1 MRVIIVGAGLGGLSA
16 ACHLSG
22 RGHDVTVL
30 ERAATPGGRAGL
42 LELDGYAFDTGPTVM
57 TMVDLLDE
65 TFAAAGAER
74 TDHVELT
81 RLDPAY
87 RALFADGS
95 ELHVRAGREAMTQ
108 EIREKIGPG
117 DAEAFGRFA
126 DWLKDLYE
134 LEQPNFIDA
143 DLSSPFDML
152 KRPGALVK
160 LLQLGG
166 LRKLHNVVGEY
177 FEDERLHRIFSFQ
190 AMYAGLSP
198 FEALAIYGVIT
209 YMDSVAGVYGVQ
221 GGMHSVPRGLADAA
235 AKAGAQFCYGEVVE
249 RVTKSPTGR
258 IDGVLLAGGERLEA
272 DAVVLN
278 ADVPVAYRQLLGATP
293 PLVTRVGKYSP
304 SCAVWLAGVK
314 GDLPQGTTHHN
325 IHFGGQWSEAFTAL
339 LDDGR
344 RMPDPSIL
352 VTAPTVTDPA
362 LAPDGRQILY
372 VLEPVPNL
380 DGQVDWHRERDVIR
394 DQLATKVGQLGYP
407 TDVEVEH
414 LTDPLDWLSQ
424 GMERGTPFALAHRFF
439 QTGPFR
445 PHLEDRRHPGAVFV
459 GSGTI
464 PGVGIPMVLVSGK
477 LAADRVEQLGRRD
490 RRAGLR

>member
-1 MRVIIVGAGLGGLSA
+1 MRIVIVGAGLGGLST
-16 ACHLSG
+16 ACHLVG
-22 RGHDVTVL
+22 RGHEVTIL
-30 ERAATPGGRAGL
+30 ERATTPGGRAGM
-42 LELDGYAFDTGPTVM
+42 LELDGYRFDTGPTVM

-74 TDHVELT
+74 ADHVELT

-95 ELHVRAGREAMTQ
+95 ELQVRAGRDAMTQ
-108 EIREKIGPG
+108 EIREQVGPA
-117 DAEAFGRFA
+117 DAAGFERFA
-126 DWLKDLYE
+126 DWLTELYQ

-143 DLSSPFDML
+143 DLSSPLDML
-152 KRPGALVK
+152 RRPAALVK

-166 LRKLHNVVGEY
+166 LRKLHHVVGEY
-177 FEDERLHRIFSFQ
+177 FADERLHRIFSFQ

-209 YMDSVAGVYGVQ
+209 YMDSLAGVYGVR

-235 AKAGAQFCYGEVVE
+235 GKAGAQVRYGEVVE
-249 RVTKSPTGR
+249 RVTKGPSGR
-258 IDGVLLAGGERLEA
+258 VDGVLLAGGERIAA

-278 ADVPVAYRQLLGATP
+278 ADLPVAYRQLLGATP
-293 PLVTRVGKYSP
+293 PLVTRVGRYSP

-314 GDLPQGTTHHN
+314 GDLPPGTTHHN
-325 IHFGGQWSEAFTAL
+325 IHFGGQWSEAFQAL
-339 LDDGR
+339 LKDGS

-352 VTAPTVTDPA
+352 VTAPTVTDPS
-362 LAPDGRQILY
+362 LAPDGRHILY

-380 DGQVDWHRERDVIR
+380 DGKVDWHGERDRIR
-394 DQLATKVGQLGYP
+394 AQLEDRVATLGYP

-414 LTDPLDWLSQ
+414 LTDPLDWLQQ

-477 LAADRVEQLGRRD
+477 LAANRIERMGRR
-490 RRAGLR
+490 

>member
-1 MRVIIVGAGLGGLSA
+1 MRVTIVGAGLGGLSA
-16 ACHLSG
+16 ACHLAG
-22 RGHDVTVL
+22 RGHDVTIL
-30 ERAATPGGRAGL
+30 EKATTPGGRAGL
-42 LELDGYAFDTGPTVM
+42 LELDGYSFDTGPTVM

-95 ELHVRAGREAMTQ
+95 ELHVRGGRDAMAQ
-108 EIREKIGPG
+108 EIRDKVGPG
-117 DAEAFGRFA
+117 DAAGFERFA
-126 DWLKDLYE
+126 DWLTELYE

-143 DLSSPFDML
+143 DLSSPLDML
-152 KRPGALVK
+152 RRPAALVK

-177 FEDERLHRIFSFQ
+177 FDDERLHRIFSFQ

-209 YMDSVAGVYGVQ
+209 YMDSIAGVYGVQ
-221 GGMHSVPRGLADAA
+221 GGMHSVPRGLANAA
-235 AKAGAQFCYGEVVE
+235 AKAGAVVRCGEVVE
-249 RVTKSPTGR
+249 RVTKGPSGR
-258 IDGVLLAGGERLEA
+258 VDGVILAGGERISA

-278 ADVPVAYRQLLGATP
+278 ADVPVAYRTLLGETP
-293 PLVTRVGKYSP
+293 PLVTRVGRYSP
-304 SCAVWLAGVK
+304 SCAVWLVGVK
-314 GDLPQGTTHHN
+314 GDLPAGTTHHN
-325 IHFGGQWSEAFTAL
+325 IHFGEQWNEAFTAL
-339 LDDGR
+339 LKDGR

-352 VTAPTVTDPA
+352 VTAPTVTDPS
-362 LAPDGRQILY
+362 LAPDGRNILY

-380 DGQVDWHRERDVIR
+380 DGAIDWHRERDRIR
-394 DQLATKVGQLGYP
+394 GQLATKIGHLGYP

-414 LTDPLDWLSQ
+414 LTDPLDWLEQ
-424 GMERGTPFALAHRFF
+424 GMERGTPFALAHKFF

-464 PGVGIPMVLVSGK
+464 PGVGIPMVLISGK
-477 LAADRVEQLGRRD
+477 LAADRVERLGRR
-490 RRAGLR
+490 

>member
-1 MRVIIVGAGLGGLSA
+1 MRVVVVGAGLGGLSA
-16 ACHLSG
+16 ACHLTG
-22 RGHDVTVL
+22 RGHDVTIL
-30 ERAATPGGRAGL
+30 EKATTPGGRAGL
-42 LELDGYAFDTGPTVM
+42 LELDGYSFDTGPTVM
-57 TMVDLLDE
+57 TMVDLLDA

-87 RALFADGS
+87 RALFTDGS

-108 EIREKIGPG
+108 EIRDKVGPG
-117 DAEAFGRFA
+117 DAAGFERFA
-126 DWLKDLYE
+126 DWLTELYE

-143 DLSSPFDML
+143 DLSSPLDML
-152 KRPGALVK
+152 RRPGALVK

-166 LRKLHNVVGEY
+166 LRKLHHVVGEY
-177 FEDERLHRIFSFQ
+177 FADERLHRIFSFQ

-209 YMDSVAGVYGVQ
+209 YMDSVAGVYGVR

-235 AKAGAQFCYGEVVE
+235 VKAGAELRCGEVVE
-249 RVTKSPTGR
+249 CVTRSPSGR
-258 IDGVLLAGGERLEA
+258 IDGVLLAGGERIAA

-293 PLVTRVGKYSP
+293 PLVTRVGRYSP
-304 SCAVWLAGVK
+304 SCAVWLVGVD
-314 GDLPQGTTHHN
+314 GDLPPGTTHHN
-325 IHFGGQWSEAFTAL
+325 IHFGDQWSEAFQAL
-339 LDDGR
+339 LKDGR

-352 VTAPTVTDPA
+352 VTAPTVTDPT
-362 LAPDGRQILY
+362 LAPDGKHILY

-380 DGQVDWHRERDVIR
+380 DGNVDWHRERDVIR
-394 DQLATKVGQLGYP
+394 HQLSERVAALGYP
-407 TDVEVEH
+407 SDVEVEH
-414 LTDPLDWLSQ
+414 LTDPLDWLQQ

-464 PGVGIPMVLVSGK
+464 PGVGIPMVLISGK
-477 LAADRVEQLGRRD
+477 LAADRVEAMGRP
-490 RRAGLR
+490 RRALG

>member
-1 MRVIIVGAGLGGLSA
+1 VKVLIVGAGLGGLSA
-16 ACHLSG
+16 ACHLTG
-22 RGHDVTVL
+22 AGHDVTVL
-30 ERAATPGGRAGL
+30 ERATTPGGRAGL
-42 LELDGYAFDTGPTVM
+42 LDLDGYAFDTGPTVM

-87 RALFADGS
+87 RALFADGT
-95 ELHVRAGREAMTQ
+95 ELHVKAGREAMTQ
-108 EIREKIGPG
+108 EIRDVIGAK
-117 DAEAFGRFA
+117 DAESFGRFA
-126 DWLKDLYE
+126 DWLKELYE

-143 DLSSPFDML
+143 DLSNPLDML
-152 KRPGALVK
+152 KKPMALVK

-166 LRKLHNVVGEY
+166 LRKLHKVVGEY
-177 FEDERLHRIFSFQ
+177 FDDPRLHRIFSFQ

-235 AKAGAQFCYGEVVE
+235 EKAGAQFRYGEVVE
-249 RVTKSPTGR
+249 HVTTSPTGR
-258 IDGVLLAGGERLEA
+258 ANGVLLAGGERISA
-272 DAVVLN
+272 DVVVMN
-278 ADVPVAYRQLLGATP
+278 ADVPVAYRQLLGAQP
-293 PLVTRVGKYSP
+293 PLVTRVGRYSP

-314 GDLPQGTTHHN
+314 GDLPPETTHHN
-325 IHFGGQWSEAFTAL
+325 IHFGEQWDDAFTAL
-339 LDDGR
+339 LKDGT

-362 LAPDGRQILY
+362 LAPDGRNILY

-380 DGQVDWHRERDVIR
+380 DGKIDWLRERDRIR
-394 DQLATKVGQLGYP
+394 EQLATKVGQLGYP
-407 TDVEVEH
+407 VDVEVEH
-414 LTDPLDWLSQ
+414 LTDPLDWQQQ

-445 PHLEDRRHPGAVFV
+445 PHLEDRRHPGVVFV

-464 PGVGIPMVLVSGK
+464 PGVGIPMVLISGK
-477 LAADRVEQLGRRD
+477 LAAARVEAMAGGRS
-490 RRAGLR
+490 

>member
-1 MRVIIVGAGLGGLSA
+1 MRVLIVGGGLGGLSA
-16 ACHLSG
+16 ACHLTG

-30 ERAATPGGRAGL
+30 ERAAVPGGRAGL

-57 TMVDLLDE
+57 TMTDLLDE
-65 TFAAAGAER
+65 TFRAVGAER
-74 TDHVELT
+74 SDHVQLT

-108 EIREKIGPG
+108 EIREKIGPK

-126 DWLKDLYE
+126 DWLRELYE

-143 DLSSPFDML
+143 DLSSPVDML
-152 KRPGALVK
+152 KRPMALVN
-160 LLQLGG
+160 LLRLGG

-177 FEDERLHRIFSFQ
+177 FDDDRLHRIFSFQ

-221 GGMHSVPRGLADAA
+221 GGMHSVPKGLATAA
-235 AKAGAQFCYGEVVE
+235 EKAGAQFRYGEVVE
-249 RVTKSPTGR
+249 HVTRSPTGR
-258 IDGVLLAGGERLEA
+258 IDGVVLASGERLTA
-272 DAVVLN
+272 DAVVIN

-293 PLVTRVGKYSP
+293 PMVTRVGRYSP

-314 GDLPQGTTHHN
+314 GELPVGTTHHN
-325 IHFGGQWSEAFTAL
+325 IHFGEQWNEAFRAL
-339 LDDGR
+339 LEDGR

-352 VTAPTVTDPA
+352 VTAPTVTDPG
-362 LAPDGRQILY
+362 LAPDGRSILY

-380 DGQVDWHRERDVIR
+380 DGKIDWHRERDVIR
-394 DQLATKVGQLGYP
+394 GQLESHVARLGYP

-414 LTDPLDWLSQ
+414 LTDPLDWQAQ

-477 LAADRVEQLGRRD
+477 LAADRVERLGRR
-490 RRAGLR
+490 GV